1 VNNKSHVGFWVIVFA
16 VSFFVTPFFF
26 REESMRARL
35 AEDVAETQKVFGPVL
50 GPAVISASTS
60 FYRLTVGNTGI
71 HEAIHMLQHTKQD
84 METAKFVGS
93 TIMESAARQAD
104 SYMAAL
110 GMEFYLVVFRMAL
123 VGMWLLLLLP
133 LAVAV
138 IVDGL
143 SARAKKF
150 ETLGF
155 QNPTA
160 FSMSFHLAVLMTVI
174 PGWYVFHPL
183 PISPIFM
190 PYWAVLAALPFS
202 FALTHTQPILTR

>member
-16 VSFFVTPFFF
+16 VSFFVTPYFF
-26 REESMRARL
+26 REDAMRARL
-35 AEDVAETQKVFGPVL
+35 AEDITETQNVFGPVL
-50 GPAVISASTS
+50 GPAVISVSTS
-60 FYRLTVGNTGI
+60 FYRMTVGNTGVN
-71 HEAIHMLQHTKQD
+71 EAIQQLQHSKKD
-84 METAKFVGS
+84 MELARFVGS
-93 TIMESAARQAD
+93 TIMESAAVQVD

-110 GMEFYLVVFRMAL
+110 GMEFYLVVFRMAI

-133 LAVAV
+133 LAMAV

-143 SARAKKF
+143 SARSKKF

-160 FSMSFHLAVLMTVI
+160 FSMSFHIAVLMTVV
-174 PGWYVFHPL
+174 PGWYIFHPF

-190 PYWAVLAALPFS
+190 PYWACLAALPFS